1 MGVPSSGQVSINNI
15 VSEFG
20 GTEPHQLSEYY
31 RDGGSVPGN
40 NTNVPTSGEIKLS
53 DFYGAVNSVVVTLS
67 APATNVELSSTFGSD
82 WTSTIPKVLN
92 IDSGVIIGAT
102 NFNYALRVSTG
113 MAGTIEINNAGS
125 IQGKGG
131 SPIGQKGFHPGNR
144 GNQTPPRA
152 GSGGDGGPA
161 ISIVSAGA
169 TINNTGSISG
179 GGGSG
184 GGGGAGQRG
193 QSINGRWK
201 GGDGGW
207 GGLGEGY
214 NQARTTGTAGQRN
227 QAYALSRGGDGG
239 PGGYFGAAGSTGS
252 TGGQARFKAPSS
264 SAGLGGFGGAAGS
277 AIKNDGATW
286 TNGTTTGTYQGSY

>member
-67 APATNVELSSTFGSD
+67 APANDVELSTTFGSD

-92 IDSGVIIGAT
+92 IDSGVTIGAT
-102 NFNYALRVSTG
+102 TLSHALRVTTG
-113 MAGTIEINNAGS
+113 MGGSLVINNAGS

-131 SPIGQKGFHPGNR
+131 APGGYR
-144 GNQTPPRA
+144 GEHTSSSGNSTPPA
-152 GSGGDGGPA
+152 GGPGADGGPA
-161 ISIVSAGA
+161 ISVVSAGT

-193 QSINGRWK
+193 QVMSGRRA
-201 GGDGGW
+201 GGDGGI
-207 GGLGEGY
+207 GGLGQGY
-214 NQARTTGTAGQRN
+214 NQSNTNGSGGLAGPQG
-227 QAYALSRGGDGG
+227 LSRGGAGG
-239 PGGYFGAAGSTGS
+239 PGGTFGVAGSAGAE
-252 TGGQARFKAPSS
+252 GGRARFPAPGSVK
-264 SAGLGGFGGAAGS
+264 GDGGPGGAAGS

-286 TNGTTTGTYQGSY
+286 TNGTTSGTYHGAY